1 MKEYKLLTLFL
12 VLNVSFQILSD
23 MTAGKIIDFFG
34 YGVPV
39 TIIYFPVVYII
50 SDAVTEIYGYTKAK
64 RVAQYTLFASVLVAC
79 FTQLMWAVPPA
90 YFFENNDAYKTVFAI
105 VPQVVVGARIAA
117 YFGDMSNNYVLAKIK
132 IWTKGRFLPLRT
144 ILSTVVG
151 ELVDTSIFY
160 VIGLAGIIPTDQLL
174 QGVIVGWIS
183 KTGVEIILTPFTCLV
198 INWVKKIEKEDF
210 YDNGTDFNPFN

>member
-1 MKEYKLLTLFL
+1 MKEYKLLALFL

-50 SDAVTEIYGYTKAK
+50 SDVVTEIYGYTKAK
-64 RVAQYTLFASVLVAC
+64 RVSQYTLFASILVAC
-79 FTQLMWAVPPA
+79 FTQLMLAVPPA
-90 YFFENNDAYKTVFAI
+90 HFFENEAAYHTVFAV
-105 VPQVVVGARIAA
+105 VPQIVIGARVAA

-132 IWTKGRFLPLRT
+132 IWTKGKFLPLRT

-160 VIGLAGIIPTDQLL
+160 IIGLAGIIPLNQLF
-174 QGVIVGWIS
+174 QGIIVGWLT
-183 KTGVEIILTPFTCLV
+183 KTAVETILTPLTCLV
-198 INWVKKIEKEDF
+198 INLVKRIEKEDF